1 MPAYFS
7 MVTTVRK
14 EDNYEDF
21 FARYIECLI
30 DNGYAFK
37 GGYYEAANKS
47 LEELIEINVTKLREN
62 FELGYD
68 ASIHN
73 DYKQIVFE
81 YPNLSEVRIFIINDG
96 QGDYYTISL
105 IIPEDE
111 IIEWNGGEPDYDDAF
126 MNGLKKVAL
135 DIWSYRNIDNI
146 QTSLELSDGAALPE
160 EMEAGA
166 SASIEPFAIVEKE
179 HYHSADSDKY
189 ISLEIERGGIL
200 IENASISL

>member
-14 EDNYEDF
+14 EDDYEEF

-37 GGYYEAANKS
+37 SGYYEAANKS

-105 IIPEDE
+105 IIPEDD
-111 IIEWNGGEPDYDDAF
+111 IIDRNGGEPDYDDAF
-126 MNGLKKVAL
+126 MNELKKLAM
-135 DIWSYRNIDNI
+135 DIWRYRNVDNI
-146 QTSLELSDGAALPE
+146 QTELELSDGAALPG

-179 HYHSADSDKY
+179 RYHSADSDKY

>member
-14 EDNYEDF
+14 EDNYEEF
-21 FARYIECLI
+21 FARFIECLI
-30 DNGYAFK
+30 NNGFVFK
-37 GGYYEAANKS
+37 GGYYEAANKT
-47 LEELIEINVTKLREN
+47 LEELIEINTERLREN
-62 FELGYD
+62 YELGYD
-68 ASIHN
+68 ASINN

-96 QGDYYTISL
+96 LGDYYTISL

-135 DIWSYRNIDNI
+135 DIWSYRNVDNI

-179 HYHSADSDKY
+179 HYHSPDSDKY